1 MPSSLIVT
9 RGLAEK
15 CLEKPSQVPGALAS
29 DGIDGVE
36 TRRRLR
42 FPAKTMSQ
50 LCTYDNPLGW
60 WAWLPSCFQVVH
72 WFTCDGGI
80 PLVNPLRAGSG
91 DMESGRTLVGLGE
104 KALSAA
110 SG

>member
-1 MPSSLIVT
+1 MPSSLIAT

-15 CLEKPSQVPGALAS
+15 CVEKPSQVPGALAS

-42 FPAKTMSQ
+42 LPAKTMSQ
-50 LCTYDNPLGW
+50 LRTYDNPLGW

-72 WFTCDGGI
+72 WFACDGGI
-80 PLVNPLRAGSG
+80 PLVKPLRPRSS
-91 DMESGRTLVGLGE
+91 DMESNSSWVG
-104 KALSAA
+104 
-110 SG
+110 